1 MCFSLS
7 APKESYEAVAYRLL
21 DKVVAA
27 ELVSATI
34 STKVKTYTERHSLK
48 LDHVLLNYVKVS
60 HMVGVHFSPFFHFPL
75 LWCFFHLQIFLS
87 QAPRYTG
94 GALTDSPYEA
104 KAIALVQ
111 AIHDKEVVA
120 L

>member
-1 MCFSLS
+1 MGSRSSIISSEVAVKWHVVVSDVDVFLS

-34 STKVKTYTERHSLK
+34 STKVKTYAERHSLK

-60 HMVGVHFSPFFHFPL
+60 HMVGVHFFPL
-75 LWCFFHLQIFLS
+75 FSFSIVVVFFSSPDIPVASSALRWWCAH
-87 QAPRYTG
+87 
-94 GALTDSPYEA
+94 
-104 KAIALVQ
+104 
-111 AIHDKEVVA
+111 
-120 L
+120 